1 MPPAL
6 HQTSDKQS
14 NRVVD
19 HIAAKEPDVGRVGR
33 DQKVFSV
40 IPGV

>member
-1 MPPAL
+1 MPPAQQ
-6 HQTSDKQS
+6 QTSDKQ
-14 NRVVD
+14 NNLVVE